1 MHGGASCLEKRQCTV
16 QFTIFA
22 DGETRVKPLVLFR
35 GKGKRNTLVKLA
47 DDDEVCTDE
56 GHLLMTIVKITHT
69 LIVMIFSLG
78 S

>member
-1 MHGGASCLEKRQCTV
+1 M
-16 QFTIFA
+16 
-22 DGETRVKPLVLFR
+22 VKHMLTKVIVLSGCMVVLHAFR